1 MLSFSTHDHFAR
13 KLNPE
18 REGRLLGVS
27 TGGGSGS
34 QNVEGRPE
42 GERRG
47 AEGSHAGGADVSAIA
62 ANVNVGINARILAP
76 ERIDAML
83 RQPSG
88 LIALLEHDHGDLR
101 RQVEERMR
109 RENEEY
115 YRDQLNQP
123 DLPLHEIVWYLRD
136 HEDAAGALRAAAV
149 ERLRSPEAFLHFT
162 NTLDKQLQKL
172 QDIEE
177 ALNDTHPGLRLGSID
192 IGRLRGT
199 EQWLRD
205 QCRERGLTIADP
217 TLSDWLSGRYTD
229 FQPDKAKIQSVMQF
243 LTGRENALPEEASF
257 DTSGVPEGDRLRA
270 RLNQRIREEYTGTDD
285 DPNAVLNQEGKLSRT
300 HWVRSFDAAKQWLRR
315 RKLLHL
321 FLSSTPA
328 ANEDE
333 LAARTLDEQISIL
346 QKQLIEMRTVVRED
360 LRERAQL
367 VRERMLHQ
375 CEEQFDGVDSSSALQ
390 RFGASQALLGG
401 RAVVAALEPLES
413 IIFSPP
419 SPESPGFERFAEDSY
434 SLLEEIAGEDL
445 LGQAIESARLD
456 HRDTV
461 AWATH
466 LWKSGKIE
474 RTLQALKSRE
484 SRFVQQMPAEAVEQL
499 ETLLKRLERV
509 ATGTA
514 TGDDFDLLEQEV
526 AGRQGKQRI
535 NMLCYTLSNTSFRQ
549 RAEQADKQFESMQME
564 NTEDE
569 RERVQREYGEVK
581 ARFADL
587 PVLRHTV
594 CRVLHIEDG
603 LLEQYT
609 TVRINLQAAKKG
621 EGTAEGTESLKS
633 AQDTVQ
639 HLTEAE
645 ELLRGVSENIVRAD
659 TPGQFVEL
667 GSDSPDEIAI
677 YNRDTGQLVLNMQ
690 QITARNLNVDHVIEH
705 EKGHIIVDILTR
717 RTGLFEG
724 ILIRTSELLDGTTPA
739 NQLPGQ
745 EHTFRELL
753 GKQARKWHVEQK
765 WQMILE
771 RARRE
776 TGGNEEQAQ
785 ALAQE
790 RYQERLMDE
799 LLNQYAFWVERGRPT
814 DSTDPEQ
821 IALYQHIEEIMEPEE
836 LRQIDT
842 GVLREAQIGESDVM
856 YLSRESIGDGGT
868 TGAPHGGG
876 DESAE
881 AGMLDINT
889 GLIDLR
895 RGIEKVRVFADSF
908 PEYGNTIR
916 PIYDNFD
923 QTHRM
928 VQQEFQAGRA
938 TPGGVSQ
945 AIKYI
950 KNKLDPLLKELENI
964 RGEKVSISKA
974 GAGGKKDWR
983 AIFHDFNFVSIMD
996 VVRMFKQGWE
1006 DLNRY
1011 WTRRGDSKQASLG
1024 YAITKLIPKD
1034 TPYVGRLQDEFLRR
1048 DRDSE
1053 TKEVNEWK
1061 EKFDDFSSY
1070 YLLRMLGQVR
1080 NKDQA
1085 KAIFMLL
1092 TDRGRMEWS
1101 NEKMWDT
1108 LNALSNFSMPIHACR
1123 NDDVLRDKWL
1133 RKLISDIWGG
1143 QDLYTTWRQANDG
1156 AVKSGKEKFTA
1167 MVDQLS
1173 NIQGGL
1179 ERELINQ
1186 LVLWEDKRTG
1196 RGASTDLNPHLYEE
1210 ILDYSM
1216 RNGKM
1221 TMEGKLFYLV
1231 RGVAVGLLS
1240 IDRLRTMAGETS
1252 GILSR
1257 YPWLDYFYK
1266 KNNTL
1271 PEVEA
1276 LNERLEEPG
1285 KPFDY
1290 GPKTTLWLHLE
1301 VMRVESTRERIS
1313 KAISG
1318 VRAENL
1324 DHEDVPTLVSQADW
1338 TNIDRMTGMVSGT
1351 REKLSPEAVRN
1362 SYTGFGTKFKALAR
1376 LVQMEEDN
1384 VAQFTDRDMH
1394 EAAKAIVA
1402 YIHMDNIF
1410 TRNAS
1415 KGDRPVLTWDH
1426 IDNGTGPSTSN
1437 LTVAKYRTPQND
1449 FVFNVVQESG
1459 FDFSRYTHINAGNL
1473 IRRENME
1480 HLEES
1485 DRTRYIP
1492 TQQESRY
1499 EEARDIMG
1507 QLQETI
1513 MQRPDVVKKCLKKFA
1528 DHFREENYA
1537 DKAEGWLTE
1546 DNTREY
1552 FASRFRSTA

>member
-1 MLSFSTHDHFAR
+1 
-13 KLNPE
+13 
-18 REGRLLGVS
+18 
-27 TGGGSGS
+27 
-34 QNVEGRPE
+34 
-42 GERRG
+42 
-47 AEGSHAGGADVSAIA
+47 
-62 ANVNVGINARILAP
+62 
-76 ERIDAML
+76 
-83 RQPSG
+83 
-88 LIALLEHDHGDLR
+88 
-101 RQVEERMR
+101 
-109 RENEEY
+109 
-115 YRDQLNQP
+115 
-123 DLPLHEIVWYLRD
+123 
-136 HEDAAGALRAAAV
+136 
-149 ERLRSPEAFLHFT
+149 
-162 NTLDKQLQKL
+162 
-172 QDIEE
+172 
-177 ALNDTHPGLRLGSID
+177 
-192 IGRLRGT
+192 
-199 EQWLRD
+199 
-205 QCRERGLTIADP
+205 
-217 TLSDWLSGRYTD
+217 
-229 FQPDKAKIQSVMQF
+229 
-243 LTGRENALPEEASF
+243 
-257 DTSGVPEGDRLRA
+257 
-270 RLNQRIREEYTGTDD
+270 
-285 DPNAVLNQEGKLSRT
+285 
-300 HWVRSFDAAKQWLRR
+300 
-315 RKLLHL
+315 
-321 FLSSTPA
+321 
-328 ANEDE
+328 
-333 LAARTLDEQISIL
+333 
-346 QKQLIEMRTVVRED
+346 
-360 LRERAQL
+360 
-367 VRERMLHQ
+367 
-375 CEEQFDGVDSSSALQ
+375 
-390 RFGASQALLGG
+390 
-401 RAVVAALEPLES
+401 
-413 IIFSPP
+413 
-419 SPESPGFERFAEDSY
+419 
-434 SLLEEIAGEDL
+434 
-445 LGQAIESARLD
+445 
-456 HRDTV
+456 
-461 AWATH
+461 
-466 LWKSGKIE
+466 
-474 RTLQALKSRE
+474 
-484 SRFVQQMPAEAVEQL
+484 
-499 ETLLKRLERV
+499 
-509 ATGTA
+509 
-514 TGDDFDLLEQEV
+514 
-526 AGRQGKQRI
+526 
-535 NMLCYTLSNTSFRQ
+535 CYTLSNTSFRQ
-549 RAEQADKQFESMQME
+549 RAEQADEQFESMQME

-587 PVLRHTV
+587 PALRHTV

-639 HLTEAE
+639 RLTEAE
-645 ELLRGVSENIVRAD
+645 RQLQEMAGHVRHCGTPQEFSESG
-659 TPGQFVEL
+659 PGTTEAAAF
-667 GSDSPDEIAI
+667 
-677 YNRDTGQLVLNMQ
+677 YNRETGEILVNDQ
-690 QITARNLNVDHVIEH
+690 YIRQYGRNEEADIRH
-705 EKGHIIVDILTR
+705 EMGHAALDILTR

-724 ILIRTSELLDGTTPA
+724 LLLRTSELLDEAIPA
-739 NQLPGQ
+739 HQLPGQ
-745 EHTFRELL
+745 ERTFRELL
-753 GKQARKWHVEQK
+753 VKQGHKWRVDHN
-765 WQMILE
+765 WPILLE
-771 RARRE
+771 RARQQRANTAE
-776 TGGNEEQAQ
+776 AE

-790 RYQERLMDE
+790 WYEDRLMDE
-799 LLNQYAFWVERGRPT
+799 LLNKYASWVERGRPT
-814 DSTDPEQ
+814 DSGDPEQ
-821 IALYQHIEEIMEPEE
+821 IALFRHIEDTMEPGEMRE
-836 LRQIDT
+836 LDPQA
-842 GVLREAQIGESDVM
+842 LREADLGERGRRIAEGSFQFGDD
-856 YLSRESIGDGGT
+856 ETDAAADGGGH
-868 TGAPHGGG
+868 GAA
-876 DESAE
+876 ES
-881 AGMLDINT
+881 GMLDINT
-889 GLIDLR
+889 KLIDLR

-908 PEYGNTIR
+908 PEFEKTIR

-938 TPGGVSQ
+938 TPEGANQ

-950 KNKLDPLLKELENI
+950 ENKLDPLLKELENI

-1156 AVKSGKEKFTA
+1156 AVKNGKSKFTA

-1271 PEVEA
+1271 PEVQA
-1276 LNERLEEPG
+1276 LNKRLEEPG

-1376 LVQMEEDN
+1376 LVQMEEDG

-1415 KGDRPVLTWDH
+1415 RGDRPVLTWDH

-1437 LTVAKYRTPQND
+1437 LTVGKYRTPQND

-1480 HLEES
+1480 HPEES
-1485 DRTRYIP
+1485 DRTRYTP
-1492 TQQESRY
+1492 TQQEERY
-1499 EEARDIMG
+1499 EDARGLMG
-1507 QLQETI
+1507 QLQKTI

-1537 DKAEGWLTE
+1537 DRAEGWLTE
-1546 DNTREY
+1546 KNTQEY
-1552 FASRFRSTA
+1552 FASRFSSTA